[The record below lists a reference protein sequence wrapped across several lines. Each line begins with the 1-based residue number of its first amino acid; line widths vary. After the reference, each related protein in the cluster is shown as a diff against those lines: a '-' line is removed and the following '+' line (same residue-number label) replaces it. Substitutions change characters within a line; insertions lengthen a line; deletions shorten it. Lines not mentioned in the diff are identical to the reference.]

1 MWCGLAWLSLL
12 VIQVKWWSDEGVI
25 GTIEPAWEDSGD
37 IGIGQVESARVGKGV
52 MANHVAAHVVCSFD
66 CLWGRMSTRPNT
78 DLASIIEAS
87 VEASVDASVEPRHG
101 SIEARHGSVEEAT
114 KHPGTQARNGQ
125 RKQDRIRAIEAS
137 SIEASSNEAFRRWSE
152 YRSEYWSGH
161 LSIQASFRSI
171 EASSIQA
178 IVEVSIEATLS
189 RL

>member
-1 MWCGLAWLSLL
+1 
-12 VIQVKWWSDEGVI
+12 
-25 GTIEPAWEDSGD
+25 
-37 IGIGQVESARVGKGV
+37 

-137 SIEASSNEAFRRWSE
+137 SIEATSSQVTNDKTELVIEATIEATNDRSKHGSQASNVDATQHLPRFY
-152 YRSEYWSGH
+152 YRSEHGSQDRSKYRTEAWKYRSD
-161 LSIQASFRSI
+161 IRAIDASSI
-171 EASSIQA
+171 EASN
-178 IVEVSIEATLS
+178 EALRHS
-189 RL
+189 SKHRSE